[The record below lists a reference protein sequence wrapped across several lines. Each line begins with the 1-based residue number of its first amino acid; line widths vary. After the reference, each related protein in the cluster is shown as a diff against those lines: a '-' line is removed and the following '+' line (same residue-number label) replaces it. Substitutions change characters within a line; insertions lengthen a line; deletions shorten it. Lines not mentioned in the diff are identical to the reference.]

1 METNMKRILCYS
13 LLLLVTGNGLAMAQ
27 HIQGIVIDEGSL
39 PVDGVAVVLQTLDSV
54 YVDAAVTDSLG
65 QFLLNQPSDKT
76 YRLLYQHL
84 LYDAFQKEVATADAG
99 IVQLK
104 SKDYRLDEVT
114 VKAERPQVKV
124 EEGKLTYD
132 IPQLMKDKTHTNA
145 FEVVKELPG
154 VTGADESVE
163 LLGAGNLH
171 IILNGQA
178 STMSLAQL
186 IQLLKSMPAS
196 RVQKAEIMYNA
207 PAKYNIK
214 GAVINVILDKALSDR
229 PTLQGEAGIDYQQ
242 YHYAFGAAHANLVYS
257 TSRLNIDLL
266 VNGDKGRM
274 YYGEDMLARHTLN
287 KEITEIEQVGRST
300 AAMQEGTVR
309 LGLDYT
315 FLNKDRLSASYY
327 LNADQKNTI
336 RTARTA
342 FSSLENQT
350 SSVSQSMGDVADH
363 STLHNAR
370 MQYDGHAGLTAG
382 VDYTRYQSPSRLHF
396 LDNNET
402 GTQTDMLN
410 NTQQDVSRW
419 SLFMNQ
425 THTFATGWTLNYG
438 VQGGYAYSNNKSD
451 YFQNKGDGYIPDT
464 EADERNTQKEYNG
477 NIFAETSKSFGE
489 HFSASA
495 ALKVEYFKSDYIS
508 NGEKSNLWNDW
519 TLFPTASLSYTFTP
533 QHILQLNVSSDKTY
547 PSYWNVSP
555 QMNPLNS
562 YSVVVGN
569 PLLKPYRSYEGQLL
583 YIFRQKYM
591 LMAFCHYEPDYFIQL
606 PYQSDTELKNVFRYE
621 NLDYNLQTGLALI
634 VPFKVGQFWDS
645 RITLNG
651 VRQQEKSSHFY
662 SMTFNREAYIGVVS
676 MNNTFNL
683 SSRPNLKL
691 SVDGNYQTA
700 GAIQGVYE
708 LGAAYRV
715 SAALKWT
722 FVGEQASLTLRGED
736 LFHSAYPNSIQ
747 INQGNQWSRMQKL
760 NDISYVK
767 LSFVW
772 KFGNYKAPKHD
783 AVDTS
788 RFGK

>member
-1 METNMKRILCYS
+1 MKTNMKRILCYS
-13 LLLLVTGNGLAMAQ
+13 LLFLVTGNGLAMAQ
-27 HIQGIVIDEGSL
+27 HIQGRVIDGEYL

-54 YVDAAVTDSLG
+54 YVDATVTDSLG

-84 LYDAFQKEVATADAG
+84 LYEAFQKDVSTADAG
-99 IVQLK
+99 IIQLK
-104 SKDYRLDEVT
+104 SKDYRLGEVT

-124 EEGKLTYD
+124 EGGKLTYD
-132 IPQLMKDKTHTNA
+132 IPQLMKNKTHTNA

-154 VTGADESVE
+154 VTGSDESVE
-163 LLGAGNLH
+163 LLGAGSLH
-171 IILNGQA
+171 IILNGQIT
-178 STMSLAQL
+178 TMSLEQL

-214 GAVINVILDKALSDR
+214 GALINVILDKPLSDK
-229 PTLQGEAGIDYQQ
+229 PTLQGEAGLDYQQ
-242 YHYAFGAAHANLVYS
+242 YHYAFGGAHANLVYS

-300 AAMQEGTVR
+300 AAMQEGAVR
-309 LGLDYT
+309 LGMDYT
-315 FLNKDRLSASYY
+315 FLNKDKLSGSYY

-336 RTARTA
+336 RNARTA
-342 FSSLENQT
+342 FSSLEKQT
-350 SSVSQSMGDVADH
+350 SSVSQSVGYVSDH
-363 STLHNAR
+363 STLHNVR

-382 VDYTRYQSPSRLHF
+382 MDFTHYQSPSRLHF
-396 LDNNET
+396 LDNSDT
-402 GTQTDMLN
+402 GTQTEMFN

-425 THTFATGWTLNYG
+425 THTFTTGWTLNYG
-438 VQGGYAYSNNKSD
+438 VQGGYAYSKNNS
-451 YFQNKGDGYIPDT
+451 DT
-464 EADERNTQKEYNG
+464 ESERNKQKEYNG

-489 HFSASA
+489 RFSASI
-495 ALKVEYFKSDYIS
+495 ALKAEYFKSDYLL

-569 PLLKPYRSYEGQLL
+569 PLLKPYRSYTGQLL

-591 LMAFCHYEPDYFIQL
+591 LMAFCNYEPDYFIQL

-621 NLDYNLQTGLALI
+621 NLDYNWQTGLALI
-634 VPFKVGQFWDS
+634 VPFKVGTFWDS

-651 VRQQEKSSHFY
+651 MRQQEKSSHFY
-662 SMTFNREAYIGVVS
+662 SMTFNREAYVGVLF

-683 SSRPNLKL
+683 SSHPNLKL

-708 LGAAYRV
+708 LGSAYRV

-722 FVGEQASLTLRGED
+722 FASEQASLTLRGED

-747 INQGNQWSRMQKL
+747 INQGTQWSRMHKL
-760 NDISYVK
+760 NDINHVK

-783 AVDTS
+783 AVDRS
-788 RFGK
+788 RLGR